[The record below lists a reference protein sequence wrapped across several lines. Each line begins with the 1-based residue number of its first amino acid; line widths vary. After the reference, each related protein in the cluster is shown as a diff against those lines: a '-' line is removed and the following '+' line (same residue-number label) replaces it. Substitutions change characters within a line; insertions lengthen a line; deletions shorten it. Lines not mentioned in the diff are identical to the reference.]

1 MPALPAAL
9 AVAVMTGM
17 LALGAPAAVAAPAP
31 AAPIAAEP
39 PRGAQL
45 APPALAAGVDDFTF
59 DSFDVEYRLG
69 RDDEGR
75 ATLTTVE
82 TLVARF
88 PEFDQNRGI
97 RRSLPA
103 TYQGRPTSLEVVS
116 VTDERG
122 VGRPFDV
129 ERSDGVVSIIA
140 AVPEGRYVRGVQ
152 TYVITYTQRDVVDA
166 FDDTGAEEFYWDL
179 TGADWAQP
187 FAQVRG
193 RVVLEDGLGDALLP
207 QALACYRGFEGST
220 DRCEISRDGDTV
232 TVSADGQQPYQT
244 ATIAL
249 GFAPGTF
256 TLYDRSYLAS
266 PFAWLQ
272 LLALALA
279 LALAVRAIVLRATR
293 YRDADGRPTII
304 AEYLPP
310 KGVTLLEAAVLLK
323 RSSRAVASQL
333 IDLAVRRALTIIEVD
348 APLSFR
354 SQWRLRLES
363 ADGTADR
370 ERQLLAVLFSPA
382 LVPGEEHTL
391 SSRDTSRGGSIASL
405 LSRVGTDVRDR
416 GWRTSIPA
424 RHSAG
429 LPLLAGATTF
439 GVFTA
444 GAAMGDEG
452 RGGAL
457 PLWLTALAV
466 GALITVVVCVWR
478 QPLTATGAELR
489 DHLRGLELYIRLAE
503 ADRMRVLQSPQGALR
518 DPVDVTD
525 RDEALRLTERLL
537 PWAVLFGHEKEWA
550 QELGRFYD
558 EQHQPTWY
566 AGHSAF
572 SATAFASGIGSV
584 ASSVSSSYSGSSSS
598 GGSGG
603 GGSAGGGG
611 GGGGGG
617 GV

>member
-1 MPALPAAL
+1 MPRPAAL
-9 AVAVMTGM
+9 ALLTVALGGM
-17 LALGAPAAVAAPAP
+17 LALAPVALAPAAAQAPAP
-31 AAPIAAEP
+31 AGAHAAGP
-39 PRGAQL
+39 
-45 APPALAAGVDDFTF
+45 LAAGVDDFTF
-59 DSFDVEYRLG
+59 DSFEVEYRLG
-69 RDDEGR
+69 RDAEGR

-103 TYQGRPTSLEVVS
+103 SYQGRTTDLEVVS

-122 VGRPFDV
+122 VGRPFEVD
-129 ERSDGVVSIIA
+129 RSDGVVSVIA
-140 AVPEGRYVRGVQ
+140 AVPEGSYVRGMQ

-166 FDDTGAEEFYWDL
+166 FADTGAEEFYWNL
-179 TGADWAQP
+179 TGTDWAQP
-187 FAQVRG
+187 FGLVRG
-193 RVVLEDGLGDALLP
+193 TVVLDDGLADALLP
-207 QALACYRGFEGST
+207 GALACYRGAAGST
-220 DRCEISRDGDTV
+220 DGCTIERDGDVV
-232 TVSADGQQPYQT
+232 TVQADGQGPYET

-256 TLYDRSYLAS
+256 TLFDRSYLAS

-272 LLALALA
+272 LLAAVAAIAVGAWAL
-279 LALAVRAIVLRATR
+279 VLRLTR
-293 YRDADGRPTII
+293 YRDARGRPTII

-323 RSSRAVASQL
+323 RSTRAVASQL
-333 IDLAVRRALTIIEVD
+333 IDLAVRRHLTIIEVD
-348 APLSFR
+348 ARFSWR

-363 ADGTADR
+363 AEGTHDR
-370 ERQLLAVLFSPA
+370 ERQLLSILFA
-382 LVPGEEHTL
+382 GGLTPGEEHTL
-391 SSRDTSRGGSIASL
+391 ASRDTSRGGAISSL
-405 LSRVGTDVRDR
+405 LSRLGTDVRDR
-416 GWRTSIPA
+416 GWRSSIPA
-424 RHSAG
+424 RHGGG
-429 LPLLAGATTF
+429 LSLLVMAA
-439 GVFTA
+439 TA
-444 GAAMGDEG
+444 GAIAAGVAVGEEG
-452 RGGAL
+452 RGGVVPAVV
-457 PLWLTALAV
+457 TALAIV
-466 GALITVVVCVWR
+466 AVVVVAVCLWR
-478 QPLTATGAELR
+478 APLTPTGAELR

-558 EQHQPTWY
+558 EQHQPSWY
-566 AGHSAF
+566 SGHSTFSAAAF
-572 SATAFASGIGSV
+572 SSGIGAV

-598 GGSGG
+598 GGSSG